1 MSMEEIWSLN
11 HMGLARTARLGLDM
25 SEHNQTTTQKALL
38 TTPPSTRS
46 AAPVVAEASGLA
58 T

>member
-1 MSMEEIWSLN
+1 MSMEEIWSRN
-11 HMGLARTARLGLDM
+11 RTGIASTVHLGLHM
-25 SEHNQTTTQKALL
+25 SEYQTMNQKALL
-38 TTPPSTRS
+38 TTPPSTRI